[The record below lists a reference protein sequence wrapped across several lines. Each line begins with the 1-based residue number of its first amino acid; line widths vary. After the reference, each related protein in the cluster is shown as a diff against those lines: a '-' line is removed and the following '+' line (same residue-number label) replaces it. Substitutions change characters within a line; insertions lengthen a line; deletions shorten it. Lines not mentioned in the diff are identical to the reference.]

1 MKSIKLGFF
10 TVLEFEESN
19 TNYDCIRQIMQAKDR
34 QIIGQTDF
42 DIICSMFELHK
53 KLPPVA
59 KVLYDNGFVL
69 PKNEIVPGYSHDAV
83 WKYEQQNEPLKIFKY
98 SDKYNET
105 KDHQSDSYYKL
116 SEYRVGDLLAKCECS
131 ILMSNYGKNKKNQK
145 NCTIT
150 ANNKFIL
157 EHTINENE

>member
-69 PKNEIVPGYSHDAV
+69 PKTKLCPAIHMMLSGNMNSKMSRLRSLSIQTNIT
-83 WKYEQQNEPLKIFKY
+83 KQKI
-98 SDKYNET
+98 
-105 KDHQSDSYYKL
+105 
-116 SEYRVGDLLAKCECS
+116 
-131 ILMSNYGKNKKNQK
+131 INQIA
-145 NCTIT
+145 IT
-150 ANNKFIL
+150 NSLNIELVIF
-157 EHTINENE
+157 